1 MELDDL
7 KQTWKQTPEKNN
19 LKTNIMELIQHKDYG
34 PVAAMKRVYRKQ
46 IILMS
51 IIPFI
56 LLATNLMDLR
66 IVLTSVMFWSYFAFC
81 VGIVVFAYYN
91 YRIVR
96 KMEVMDEMV
105 NTNLEHQINLLEKRK
120 KWELAGM
127 RGGLIF
133 FMTLTEVVPYF
144 QHYRML
150 DLWHS
155 FSPVIRISTYLLLLF
170 LQYFLNKRISQRNL
184 GVHLAY
190 LKNLVKE
197 MQQ

>member
-19 LKTNIMELIQHKDYG
+19 LKTDIMELLQHKDYG

-66 IVLTSVMFWSYFAFC
+66 IVLTSVMFWSYVAFC

-127 RGGLIF
+127 RGVLIF
-133 FMTLTEVVPYF
+133 FITLTEVVPYF

-184 GVHLAY
+184 GVHLAH

>member
-66 IVLTSVMFWSYFAFC
+66 IVLTSVMFWSYVAFC
-81 VGIVVFAYYN
+81 LGIVVFAYYN

-144 QHYRML
+144 QHYRM
-150 DLWHS
+150 
-155 FSPVIRISTYLLLLF
+155 
-170 LQYFLNKRISQRNL
+170 
-184 GVHLAY
+184 
-190 LKNLVKE
+190 
-197 MQQ
+197 